1 MIDLQSKPIHQI
13 NSNSNSNPLSE
24 TLTHYT
30 GQIADLNIDVGRL
43 RGQIKEKEE
52 YIRRVEDQLR
62 EMMRR
67 DEEKNLEVKK
77 LDKIVN
83 SYV

>member
-43 RGQIKEKEE
+43 RG
-52 YIRRVEDQLR
+52 
-62 EMMRR
+62 
-67 DEEKNLEVKK
+67 
-77 LDKIVN
+77 
-83 SYV
+83 